1 MENYKLKLKEVR
13 KSKKISQEEL
23 AILINIDRTAI
34 SHYENGRMIPNLER
48 LVQIAKVLN
57 VTLDDLV
64 EII

>member
-1 MENYKLKLKEVR
+1 MKNYKLKLKEVR
-13 KSKKISQEEL
+13 QNKKISQTEL
-23 AILINIDRTAI
+23 AKLINIDRTVI
-34 SHYENGRMIPNLER
+34 SHYEHSRRFPSLER

>member
-1 MENYKLKLKEVR
+1 MKSYKLNLREIRRSR
-13 KSKKISQEEL
+13 KITQAEL
-23 AILINIDRTAI
+23 AEAINVARTVI
-34 SHYENGRMIPNLER
+34 SHYERESKFPSLER